1 MARNSVSTSTQSH
14 FSRIPSANI
23 QRSVFDRSAQHKTA
37 FDAGLLIPFFVD
49 EILPGDTMKTTSHF
63 LARLATPIFPYMDNV
78 YLDVHYFFVP
88 NRLVWDNWERLNGA
102 QDDPGDSTDFL
113 VPQLA
118 ASAHTAGFAEQS
130 LYDYLGLPTKIPNIT
145 QADMPN
151 ALIPRAYNLIWNEW
165 YRDENLQ
172 NSVDVPTDDGPD
184 TETYTL
190 LRRGRRK
197 DYFTSALPWPQK
209 GPSVLLPIGSSAPV
223 LGIGKVNSS
232 YQAGSTSVYE
242 SGQTGVSTFTSW
254 REIDAGNA
262 NSNFLVQQDANN
274 PPHPNIYADLSEA
287 TASTINELREAFQLQ
302 RLFERDARGGTR
314 YVEILLSHFG
324 VVSPD
329 FRLQRPEYLG
339 GGTMPVNVNPIAQ
352 TSESDSGSPQ
362 GNLAAFATAH
372 GRQGF
377 NHSFVE
383 HGHVFGII
391 SVRADTTYQ
400 QGMNRMWSRRTRYD
414 FYWPTLA
421 HLGEQAVLNKEI
433 YTVSDPLVNNAV
445 FGYQERFAEYRY
457 RPSLVTGL
465 FRSNAAQSLDAWHLA
480 LDFASLPT
488 LAGLVTEDPPIDRI
502 IAVPSEPQFIL
513 DSYTKIRHARPMPTY
528 SVPGLIDHF

>member
-1 MARNSVSTSTQSH
+1 MARNSVGSPSQSH
-14 FSRIPSANI
+14 FSKIPQANI
-23 QRSVFDRSAQHKTA
+23 QRSVFDRSAQHKTT
-37 FDAGLLIPFFVD
+37 FDSGFLIPFFVD

-78 YLDVHYFFVP
+78 TLDVHYFFVP
-88 NRLVWDNWERLNGA
+88 NRLVWDNWEKLNGA
-102 QDDPGDSTDFL
+102 QEDPGDSTDYL
-113 VPQLA
+113 VPQLDA
-118 ASAHTAGFAEQS
+118 ATHSAGFAENTI
-130 LYDYLGLPTKIPNIT
+130 YDYLGLPTKVAGIDQP
-145 QADMPN
+145 DMPN
-151 ALIPRAYNLIWNEW
+151 ALILRAYNLIFNDW

-172 NSVDVPTDDGPD
+172 NSLPVPKDDGPD
-184 TETYTL
+184 NETYSL
-190 LRRGRRK
+190 QRRGRRK

-209 GPSVLLPIGSSAPV
+209 GPSVLLPLGASAPV
-223 LGIGKVNSS
+223 LGIGTTQTTYPV
-232 YQAGSTSVYE
+232 STPNVRESDGTNSVYPLA
-242 SGQTGVSTFTSW
+242 
-254 REIDAGNA
+254 RAIDTNWYVTQGDPGYPGI
-262 NSNFLVQQDANN
+262 F
-274 PPHPNIYADLSEA
+274 ADLSEA
-287 TASTINELREAFQLQ
+287 TAATINELREAFQLQ

-339 GGTMPVNVNPIAQ
+339 GGSMPINVNPIAQ
-352 TSESDSGSPQ
+352 TSSTDTDSPQ
-362 GNLAAFATAH
+362 GNLAAYAVAS
-372 GRQGF
+372 GRKGF

-383 HGHVFGII
+383 HGHVIGII

-433 YTVSDPLVNNAV
+433 YMTGDQTQNNQV

-457 RPSLVTGL
+457 RPSIITGQ
-465 FRSNAAQSLDAWHLA
+465 FRSNAAASLDAWHLA
-480 LDFASLPT
+480 LDFDTLPT
-488 LAGLVTEDPPIDRI
+488 LAGIVQEDPPIDRI